1 MKNEFEQ
8 QLTTT
13 ASREKRDIWDQFR
26 HDRELI
32 ERLNITQQELDSL
45 GKCALLGTLTCKQDL
60 LFILRQIR
68 EATGNGSAPTVF
80 ASAPVSTYED
90 AAEER
95 TPDLIRI
102 RTRLAP
108 AAAVTHQASLEGI
121 VRRRVPEQ
129 FGVVFWAII
138 LGAGL
143 VWNLAIAA
151 TRWRVSLRSTML
163 GSPAY
168 ESAPVSQAWYA
179 RIDDFKVL
187 VGWEILFVAVISLL
201 IFLLSHRRTRR
212 LKVKPM

>member
-1 MKNEFEQ
+1 MKSDFEQ
-8 QLTTT
+8 QLPAT
-13 ASREKRDIWDQFR
+13 ASREKRDIWEQFR
-26 HDRELI
+26 HDHELI
-32 ERLNITQQELDSL
+32 ERLRITPHELDSL
-45 GKCALLGTLTCKQDL
+45 GKCALLGTLSCKQDL

-68 EATGNGSAPTVF
+68 EATGTPPTVF
-80 ASAPVSTYED
+80 ASAPATTLED
-90 AAEER
+90 ALETR

-102 RTRLAP
+102 RTRLAT
-108 AAAVTHQASLEGI
+108 AAAPSHPASLEGI